1 MAQDS
6 PKKNS
11 TAKWIVIHIPELIA
25 SVALVFAITLTVI
38 NVFTRYCLHFTI
50 KGSDEYVCIAFA
62 WMVFP
67 GTAACIP
74 PPHALRRRSSGQR
87 IPAQGALHR

>member
-38 NVFTRYCLHFTI
+38 NVFTRY
-50 KGSDEYVCIAFA
+50 
-62 WMVFP
+62 
-67 GTAACIP
+67 
-74 PPHALRRRSSGQR
+74 
-87 IPAQGALHR
+87 